1 MSDVPEGPAWWQAS
15 DGRWY
20 PPEQFGQTA
29 GTAAPAQ
36 PQSPPLPGAAPLPGR
51 RRHLRRHRHRH
62 PPCRQHRCPAPTPA
76 APVLCTVGDIAVTG
90 TEVHTPAGSVPLRN
104 TTWMVSNM
112 TTTTSGIP
120 TWAIVMAILFAV
132 LCLLGL
138 LFLLVKEERTT
149 GVMQVVVQ
157 ADGFYHA
164 TQIPVGNV
172 AAVADVENR
181 VNYIRSLVAS
191 AP

>member
-36 PQSPPLPGAAPLPGR
+36 PQSPPLLGAAPA
-51 RRHLRRHRHRH
+51 
-62 PPCRQHRCPAPTPA
+62 PPPAPSPSPA
-76 APVLCTVGDIAVTG
+76 MPTAPMPGANAGGAPVLCTVGDIAVTG
-90 TEVHTPAGSVPLRN
+90 TEVHTPAGSIPLRN

-149 GVMQVVVQ
+149 GVMQVAVQ

>member
-1 MSDVPEGPAWWQAS
+1 MWALISTLGVLAAIAIVAAGAITLSNAYRQRAERGGHKGILEYLRAIPAS
-15 DGRWY
+15 DRDKQ
-20 PPEQFGQTA
+20 E
-29 GTAAPAQ
+29 
-36 PQSPPLPGAAPLPGR
+36 
-51 RRHLRRHRHRH
+51 
-62 PPCRQHRCPAPTPA
+62 
-76 APVLCTVGDIAVTG
+76 AVDLTLQG
-90 TEVHTPAGSVPLRN
+90 GVA
-104 TTWMVSNM
+104 
-112 TTTTSGIP
+112 
-120 TWAIVMAILFAV
+120 
-132 LCLLGL
+132 CLLGL

-149 GVMQVVVQ
+149 GVMQVAVQ

>member
-36 PQSPPLPGAAPLPGR
+36 PQSPPQLGAAPA
-51 RRHLRRHRHRH
+51 
-62 PPCRQHRCPAPTPA
+62 PPPAPMPA
-76 APVLCTVGDIAVTG
+76 PAAGTAPGSMAHAPGGAPVLCTVGDISVTG
-90 TEVHTPAGSVPLRN
+90 TEVHTPAGSIPLRN

-149 GVMQVVVQ
+149 GVMQVAVQ